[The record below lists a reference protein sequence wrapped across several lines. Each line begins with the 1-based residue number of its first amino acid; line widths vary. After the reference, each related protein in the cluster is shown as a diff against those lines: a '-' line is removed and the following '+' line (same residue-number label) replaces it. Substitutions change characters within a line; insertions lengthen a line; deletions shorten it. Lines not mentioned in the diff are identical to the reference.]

1 MASFGKRITVCITL
15 LVLSGWTAAEDV
27 VVDKEL
33 AAVRETIT
41 TMFPEILPNDVIP
54 SPVVGWYA
62 INKGTIVAYVSA
74 DGKYLIQGDII
85 DLHTQRN
92 ITEDSRNESR
102 KTLMAAVPEDQ
113 FITFSPAKVRHSV
126 AVFTDIDCTYCRRLH
141 SQIQQYLDQGIEI
154 KYLLYPRNGPHSGAW
169 QDATDVWCAADRN
182 DALTLAKLDKKF
194 ETSKCDASVITRNYA
209 LGRDIGL
216 RGTPA
221 IMLEDGTLV
230 SGYMPASQLAKA
242 LDSAADE

>member
-1 MASFGKRITVCITL
+1 MAPFGKRITVCIAL
-15 LVLSGWTAAEDV
+15 LVLSGWTVAEDV

-33 AAVRETIT
+33 AAVRETIS
-41 TMFPEILPNDVIP
+41 TMFPEILPQDVIP
-54 SPVVGWYA
+54 SPVAGWYT

-74 DGKYLIQGDII
+74 DGKYLMQGDII

-102 KTLMAAVPEDQ
+102 KTLMATVPAEQ
-113 FITFSPAKVRHSV
+113 FITFSPEKVRHSV

-141 SQIQQYLDQGIEI
+141 NQIQQYLDQGIEI
-154 KYLLYPRNGPHSGAW
+154 KYLLYPRNGPNSGAW
-169 QDATDVWCAADRN
+169 QEATDVWCAADRN

-194 ETSKCDASVITRNYA
+194 ETSKCDASVIARNYA
-209 LGRDIGL
+209 LGSDIGL

-221 IMLEDGTLV
+221 IMLEDGSMV
-230 SGYMPASQLAKA
+230 NGYLPASQLAKA
-242 LDSAADE
+242 LDTAADE